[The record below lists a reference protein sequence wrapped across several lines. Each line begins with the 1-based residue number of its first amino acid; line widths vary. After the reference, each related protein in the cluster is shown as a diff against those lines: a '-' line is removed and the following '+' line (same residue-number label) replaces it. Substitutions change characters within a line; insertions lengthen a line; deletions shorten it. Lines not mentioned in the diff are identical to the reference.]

1 MAREQTSLFIEQLT
15 ARTYWV
21 DYLQQQYPDAFA
33 RLQQTLADSASA
45 LEDRYPD
52 MNSAYLQQMEAL
64 QKANKVQRQALINV
78 LSAREIAALSQ

>member
-1 MAREQTSLFIEQLT
+1 M
-15 ARTYWV
+15 
-21 DYLQQQYPDAFA
+21 
-33 RLQQTLADSASA
+33 QQTLADSASA